1 MVSFILVR
9 LVVTVPSSY
18 NSFLHVYY
26 VLSSECNLKSAMAQT
41 NCIIDRFV
49 YSNSVS
55 LQELL
60 VLHSS
65 LISSGL

>member
-1 MVSFILVR
+1 MISFILVNI
-9 LVVTVPSSY
+9 VGTVPSSY
-18 NSFLHVYY
+18 NPFLHVYN
-26 VLSSECNLKSAMAQT
+26 VLSSDCNLKSAMAHT
-41 NCIIDRFV
+41 NCIIDRFI

-55 LQELL
+55 FQELL